1 MVNIRIMHQ
10 SFAVFFE
17 SVQSLE
23 EFKKNILGAFRIV
36 FDLDSEDIN
45 NDSLHTPYSKK
56 LGLRSYEIGYDYRC
70 PQDANNAISV
80 YFPLTYKLKTYIVDA
95 KIIEWDQMPTFEDFN
110 KNAKGI
116 DLKNS
121 YLEKKPI
128 NTDSVFT
135 ATGSVKMVEAD
146 FEDPSDP
153 WEQTLGNL
161 EMRFDGEN
169 YQQFLIRDGNMMNL
183 ATRVKEII
191 DGKDKGKKE
200 KPTPIPSPSNT
211 KNPKLVTA

>member
-1 MVNIRIMHQ
+1 MHQ

-45 NDSLHTPYSKK
+45 KDSMHTPLSKK
-56 LGLRSYEIGYDYRC
+56 MGMRSYKIDYDYRC

-80 YFPLTYKLKTYIVDA
+80 YFPLKYKANTYIVDA
-95 KIIEWDQMPTFEDFN
+95 KIIEWDRMPNFEDFN

-121 YLEKKPI
+121 FREKKPI
-128 NTDSVFT
+128 NTDSIFT
-135 ATGSVKMVEAD
+135 VSGSVTGIEMD
-146 FEDPSDP
+146 FNFPNDPL
-153 WEQTLGNL
+153 EYTLGHIQVPY
-161 EMRFDGEN
+161 DGEN
-169 YQQFLIRDGNMMNL
+169 HHQFLIRDGNMMNL
-183 ATRVKEII
+183 AKRVKEII
-191 DGKDKGKKE
+191 DGKDKRKKE
-200 KPTPIPSPSNT
+200 KPKPIPSPSNT

>member
-1 MVNIRIMHQ
+1 MHQ

-45 NDSLHTPYSKK
+45 NDSLYTPYSKK
-56 LGLRSYEIGYDYRC
+56 MGLRSYKIDYDYRC

-80 YFPLTYKLKTYIVDA
+80 YFPLTYKAKTYIVDA
-95 KIIEWDQMPTFEDFN
+95 RIIEWNKMPNFEDFN
-110 KNAKGI
+110 KYAKGI

-121 YLEKKPI
+121 YREKKPI
-128 NTDSVFT
+128 NTDSIFT
-135 ATGSVKMVEAD
+135 AIGSVKVVEED
-146 FEDPSDP
+146 YEDPDYP
-153 WEQTLGNL
+153 WENILGDL
-161 EMRFDGEN
+161 EVRFDGEN
-169 YQQFLIRDGNMMNL
+169 FHQFLIRDSNMMNL
-183 ATRVKEII
+183 AKRVKEII
-191 DGKDKGKKE
+191 DGKDKRKRD

-211 KNPKLVTA
+211 NNPKLVTV